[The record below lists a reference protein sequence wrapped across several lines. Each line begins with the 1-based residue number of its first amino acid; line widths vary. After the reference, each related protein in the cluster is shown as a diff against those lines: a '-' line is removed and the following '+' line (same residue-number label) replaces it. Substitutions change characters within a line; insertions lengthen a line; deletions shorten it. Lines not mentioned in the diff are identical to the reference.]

1 MPGKRISARPAFSPN
16 SPVICR
22 SVRMPYVNNR
32 ANNLCR
38 DIKRGIAPSEFAA
51 HRKRCKPLG
60 DG

>member
-1 MPGKRISARPAFSPN
+1 
-16 SPVICR
+16 
-22 SVRMPYVNNR
+22 MPYVNNR
-32 ANNLCR
+32 ANNLFR